1 MRLPCHFPG
10 QQCTCRW
17 SAATVSP
24 RIQISDEII
33 SSPRAS
39 EVHPRSSIQ
48 PSKLGGTA
56 SCSHTCTVERSGQ
69 MGVTIATGL
78 SDCRGHSPGEVSTRP
93 RVSWQRQ
100 QHSADHM
107 PMIAT
112 SRGVHM
118 TTASSWRACLTMRCP
133 HLIKTSRYQQPDEV
147 RQLAAACA
155 HGRAGPIQHA
165 VVERWQRGGR
175 RRAASRPSRCAT
187 RRRPQG
193 ARQCHSSPPR
203 PE

>member
-1 MRLPCHFPG
+1 MRLPCRFLG

-78 SDCRGHSPGEVSTRP
+78 SDCWAAQVSHARP
-93 RVSWQRQ
+93 RVSRQ
-100 QHSADHM
+100 QQQHTADHM

-112 SRGVHM
+112 WRAYDHCEQLGGLPHDAMPAPDQDQPIPAAGRGPP
-118 TTASSWRACLTMRCP
+118 ASSGVCPWSRRTNPARC
-133 HLIKTSRYQQPDEV
+133 RGA
-147 RQLAAACA
+147 LAA
-155 HGRAGPIQHA
+155 
-165 VVERWQRGGR
+165 R
-175 RRAASRPSRCAT
+175 RET
-187 RRRPQG
+187 
-193 ARQCHSSPPR
+193 PR
-203 PE
+203 SEQTKSLRYETETPRHTTVSL

>member
-78 SDCRGHSPGEVSTRP
+78 SDCWAAQVSHATTCEQAAAAAQSRP
-93 RVSWQRQ
+93 WL
-100 QHSADHM
+100 
-107 PMIAT
+107 P
-112 SRGVHM
+112 RGVHM
-118 TTASSWRACLTMRCP
+118 TTASSWGACLTMRCP

-165 VVERWQRGGR
+165 VQAERRQRGGR
-175 RRAASRPSRCAT
+175 RHAASRPSRCAT

>member
-10 QQCTCRW
+10 QQRTCRW
-17 SAATVSP
+17 SVATVSP

-69 MGVTIATGL
+69 MGVAITTGL
-78 SDCRGHSPGEVSTRP
+78 SDCWAALTQRSLPRDHGE
-93 RVSWQRQ
+93 QQQ
-100 QHSADHM
+100 QHAADHM

-112 SRGVHM
+112 WRAYDHCEQLGGLPHDAMPAPDQDQPIPAAGRGPA
-118 TTASSWRACLTMRCP
+118 ASSGVCPRSRRTNPARCRGA
-133 HLIKTSRYQQPDEV
+133 S
-147 RQLAAACA
+147 AA
-155 HGRAGPIQHA
+155 
-165 VVERWQRGGR
+165 R
-175 RRAASRPSRCAT
+175 RETPRSSQTQSLCYETETP
-187 RRRPQG
+187 RRTTV
-193 ARQCHSSPPR
+193 SL
-203 PE
+203 